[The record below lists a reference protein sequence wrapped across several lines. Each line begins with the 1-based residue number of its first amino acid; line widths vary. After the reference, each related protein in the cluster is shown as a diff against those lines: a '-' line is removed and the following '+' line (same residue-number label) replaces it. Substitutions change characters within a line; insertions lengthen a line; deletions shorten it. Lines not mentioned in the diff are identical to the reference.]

1 MTLLLY
7 CQGTLL
13 LIILLEALLEWTHFE
28 RVGSKMILPFV
39 QMELLVGKLL
49 VGTLLVGTLLEGIF
63 SEEGFW
69 GSLALLGEERKEAL
83 E

>member
-7 CQGTLL
+7 CQRTIL

-28 RVGSKMILPFV
+28 RVGLKMILPFV
-39 QMELLVGKLL
+39 QMELLVG
-49 VGTLLVGTLLEGIF
+49 TLLEGTF
-63 SEEGFW
+63 LEEGSW
-69 GSLALLGEERKEAL
+69 GSLALLAEERMEAL